1 MGTQDR
7 SVVPSDIIR
16 QEHRVVQANI
26 QAGRKNPAHDFA
38 RLFVPEGEIRS
49 KPKSKDP
56 GNEELG
62 APIAEIT
69 RKVLL
74 GGSK

>member
-1 MGTQDR
+1 MGTLDR
-7 SVVPSDIIR
+7 SVVPGDVIR
-16 QEHRVVQANI
+16 REHRVVQANI

-38 RLFVPEGEIRS
+38 RLFVPEG
-49 KPKSKDP
+49 KTKSKAP

-69 RKVLL
+69 RKALL